1 MRNAPM
7 LDCRALFG
15 SAVLWTLA
23 ACGGAAPEPGPESQ
37 ATNPA
42 ASAGM
47 PDAETAD
54 DSRPL
59 GLPEAAVLLRDEPG
73 RRLWG
78 ERRADGRVG
87 LIEELP
93 GGQMSGTAG
102 PLDKLAEFY
111 PDVDFSPL
119 GPDGTDG
126 DAATGDDGDA
136 SLDAVRANRDRLVEV
151 TPGAREV
158 LARARRGNVIE
169 LTADSLTHMVE
180 GMGGSLAMPRED
192 LERLLASNNN
202 RIGLSSSDMKQLMK
216 EAGPQGISLAQI
228 EALLPPPAERQAA
241 ADAPAGRTDAD
252 CPGLVYGAGKRE
264 ICLPL
269 GARSFA
275 DTAVAFR
282 PGDKPSRTPFDFP
295 GSALGEPNYRS
306 TSSADFISLGC
317 DGELLLQFTDNVL
330 VDVEG
335 VDLYVFEI
343 GPIVERTELAISID
357 GREWIEVGV
366 IEGARSDV
374 DIRPFAKKGEKYGF
388 VRLRN
393 AGKACGGQHAGAD
406 IDAVAAVGAEIRLSL
421 DSALL
426 FDVGK
431 SELKPEALAALDDI
445 ARQVSEFG
453 RDIRVTVE
461 GHTDSTGSDDANR
474 RLSEARAR
482 SVWAYLATR
491 IDIANNRVSIQGYGE
506 TRPVA
511 DNATDEGRAKNR
523 RVDLLI
529 APQSRIR

>member
-1 MRNAPM
+1 MRKPST
-7 LDCRALFG
+7 LDRLALLG
-15 SAVLWTLA
+15 SAVLLTLT
-23 ACGGAAPEPGPESQ
+23 ACGGAAPDPEPDPQ
-37 ATNPA
+37 ATNVV
-42 ASAGM
+42 ASAAAPAGNAAE
-47 PDAETAD
+47 DA
-54 DSRPL
+54 RPP

-78 ERRADGRVG
+78 ERRANGRVA

-102 PLDKLAEFY
+102 PLDELVAFY
-111 PDVDFSPL
+111 PGVDFSPL
-119 GPDGTDG
+119 GA
-126 DAATGDDGDA
+126 DAAAEDAAAEDDGDA
-136 SLDAVRANRDRLVEV
+136 GLDAVRATRDRLVEV
-151 TPGAREV
+151 TPGAREA
-158 LARARRGNVIE
+158 LARARRGNVVE

-180 GMGGSLAMPRED
+180 GMGGSLAMSRQD
-192 LERLLASNNN
+192 LERVLASNDN

-216 EAGPQGISLAQI
+216 DAGPQGISLAQI
-228 EALLPPPAERQAA
+228 EALLPPPAERRIA
-241 ADAPAGRTDAD
+241 ADVPAGRTDKD

-275 DTAVAFR
+275 DIAVAFR
-282 PGDKPSRTPFDFP
+282 SGEKPSRAPFDFP

-317 DGELLLQFTDNVL
+317 DGELVLQFTDNVL

-343 GPIVERTELAISID
+343 GPIVERTELAISVD
-357 GREWIEVGV
+357 GRAWTEVGV

-374 DIRPFAKKGEKYGF
+374 DIRPYAKKGERYGF

-431 SELKPEALAALDDI
+431 SDLRPEALAALDDI
-445 ARQVSEFG
+445 ARQVGEFG

-461 GHTDSTGSDDANR
+461 GHTDSTGSDDANS

-482 SVWAYLATR
+482 SVWGYLATR
-491 IDIANNRVSIQGYGE
+491 IDIPKNRVAIKGYGE
-506 TRPVA
+506 SRPVA
-511 DNATDEGRAKNR
+511 DNDTEEGRAKNR

-529 APQSRIR
+529 APQSGVR